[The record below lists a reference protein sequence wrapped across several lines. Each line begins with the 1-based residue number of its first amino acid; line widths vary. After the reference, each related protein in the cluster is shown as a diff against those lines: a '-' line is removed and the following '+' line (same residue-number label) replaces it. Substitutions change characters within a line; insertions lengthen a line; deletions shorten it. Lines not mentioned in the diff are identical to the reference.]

1 MKYEP
6 RDLEDDTKHEGAGDD
21 YSDANAAGKKLSINV
36 PMSLTIIIV
45 NIPMLCT
52 QLRPA

>member
-6 RDLEDDTKHEGAGDD
+6 RDLEDDTEHEGAGDD
-21 YSDANAAGKKLSINV
+21 SSDANAAGKKSSINV
-36 PMSLTIIIV
+36 PISLTIIIV